1 MANSWKRKSEE
12 QLSQLKEQTAGNL
25 NMIIGFVIFGVFPLI
40 VSIILFLTNHWR
52 IALPFMTLAVIIFI
66 ISIYIAVGNRGI
78 SKQIKQIFE
87 DLNYEGV
94 SENEKKAGELLNA
107 QQLELAE
114 YYTSIRHQHSMIFC
128 VGIVCIFC
136 GFAIIGV
143 ALLFIASLAGVTPF
157 AFMDSW
163 VTEKG
168 SSVLS
173 EQIILGALGA
183 ISGILTNYIAII
195 YLGVYSK
202 AVESLNRFHGRLV
215 IHINCI
221 SAIFL
226 HLK

>member
-1 MANSWKRKSEE
+1 MKGFPRMRRK
-12 QLSQLKEQTAGNL
+12 L
-25 NMIIGFVIFGVFPLI
+25 
-40 VSIILFLTNHWR
+40 
-52 IALPFMTLAVIIFI
+52 
-66 ISIYIAVGNRGI
+66 
-78 SKQIKQIFE
+78 
-87 DLNYEGV
+87 
-94 SENEKKAGELLNA
+94 GELLNA

-215 IHINCI
+215 MTYQLHFSNFLASKIENKDIQEKTLADL
-221 SAIFL
+221 AIAL
-226 HLK
+226 VNHYQAPDDVSTTEKSKNE